1 MNEPNELHLILSPQN
16 IHLSR
21 ISGVHILA
29 RVGSEA
35 GTESGKTGFAPR
47 EQFPPAVWI
56 LEKVS
61 VLEVSQQPG
70 YLDLGVNQTGVRS
83 LRISQLTHDLSG
95 SPWCDPKLERE
106 TC

>member
-1 MNEPNELHLILSPQN
+1 MD
-16 IHLSR
+16 
-21 ISGVHILA
+21 
-29 RVGSEA
+29 
-35 GTESGKTGFAPR
+35 
-47 EQFPPAVWI
+47 

-70 YLDLGVNQTGVRS
+70 YLDLGVNQTGVHS

-106 TC
+106 TCEYLLACRVQRNLKRREIAFRIFKNKVVGWRDASVSVSIRA